1 MDKTLTR
8 IIRMLLDEVDKQD
21 DLKERVEQLEH
32 WREEVDGVWPKIQ
45 EGE

>member
-21 DLKERVEQLEH
+21 DLKERVEQCERRLN
-32 WREEVDGVWPKIQ
+32 GGSQ
-45 EGE
+45 